1 MLILATVLAVAGVR
15 SASAQAADAWLT
27 TDSVTVGDRFGL
39 VVSVGHDGARSAV
52 FPHDLRE
59 DSLSASSVFGLG
71 DFEILDIRSR
81 GSRPFSGGGVIDSVV
96 YETTTFAIDTARVA
110 GVPVRLDGPADTL
123 ALAAGAI
130 VLPVTSLLPADA
142 EDIRDLKPLAE
153 FPRVWWPWIV
163 GALVLAAVAA
173 ALWVHRR
180 RQLAETGIKAEEEPS
195 VPPYEQAM
203 QRLHE
208 LDQLDVELSDNV
220 KPYYVEISDVLRTYF
235 GRRVRVKALESTTR
249 ELLDSLE
256 YRTAEEGVPESIV
269 DEAREILGQAD
280 LVKFADVHPVWET
293 NRRVMTLTKSTI
305 ETTERALRSREEE
318 RRQQASESA
327 DDATADAAV
336 DTAADA
342 AADAAFDP
350 LSADSRPNGSPSS
363 ESRPSTTPSAD
374 SSPTDPY
381 APPESR

>member
-1 MLILATVLAVAGVR
+1 MLATVLAIAGSR

-39 VVSVGHDGARSAV
+39 VVSVGHDGSRSAV
-52 FPHDLRE
+52 FPHDLRP

-81 GSRPFSGGGVIDSVV
+81 GSRRFSGGGIIDSVV

-110 GVPVRLDGPADTL
+110 GVPVRLDGAADTL
-123 ALAAGAI
+123 ALAAGA
-130 VLPVTSLLPADA
+130 VMLPVTSLVPADA

-153 FPRVWWPWIV
+153 FPRVWWPWIA

-173 ALWVHRR
+173 ALWVYRR
-180 RQLAETGIKAEEEPS
+180 RQLRDAGLEATEEPP

-208 LDQLDVELSDNV
+208 LERLDVELSDNV
-220 KPYYVEISDVLRTYF
+220 KPYYVEISDVLRTYL

-249 ELLDSLE
+249 ELLNSLE
-256 YRTAEEGVPESIV
+256 HRSAEEGVPESIV
-269 DEAREILGQAD
+269 EEAREILGQAD
-280 LVKFADVHPVWET
+280 LVKFADLHPVWET

-318 RRQQASESA
+318 RRR
-327 DDATADAAV
+327 
-336 DTAADA
+336 A
-342 AADAAFDP
+342 AAES
-350 LSADSRPNGSPSS
+350 SASSSS
-363 ESRPSTTPSAD
+363 ESDASMSPPADSGDPDTRSRGSRAAD
-374 SSPTDPY
+374 SSVSDVSSGAPSGSSPSDLY